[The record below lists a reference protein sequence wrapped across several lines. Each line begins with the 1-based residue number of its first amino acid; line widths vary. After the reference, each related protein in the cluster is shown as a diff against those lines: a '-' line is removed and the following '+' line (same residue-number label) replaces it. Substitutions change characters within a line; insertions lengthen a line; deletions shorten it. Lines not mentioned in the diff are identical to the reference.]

1 MPRPTGPTDP
11 NLKRLILDLK
21 KTKKKSYVLL
31 AKHLSKSTR
40 VKNAVNIRKLAK
52 MSKKIDAKN
61 RHNYAV
67 PGKVL
72 SSGTIGKPINVYAW
86 SYSKAAK
93 DKIERAGGEC
103 FSIQDIVKNNPAVKI
118 VI

>member
-11 NLKRLILDLK
+11 NLTKLVYDLR

-31 AKHLSKSTR
+31 ARHLEKSRR
-40 VKNAVNIRKLAK
+40 VKSGVNVSKLSSMAMPK
-52 MSKKIDAKN
+52 H
-61 RHNYAV
+61 RYAV

-72 SSGTIGKPINVYAW
+72 SAGEISKAVTVYAW

-103 FSIQDIVKNNPAVKI
+103 FSLQQMVKDNQSIKI
-118 VI
+118 VM